1 MNTYV
6 ELHLHSNYS
15 FLDGASRADE
25 LVLRAQ
31 ELGYQALAITD
42 HDGVHGALEFARL
55 AADAGIQPITG
66 AEITLVDGSHIT
78 LLAES
83 QLGYQNLCKL
93 LTAAHRT
100 VRTNTTPWLA
110 DDESKSWDDQQ
121 DDDDAPGHYRDAE
134 HAAWLDPLILRDYTA
149 GLILLTGCRRG
160 PLARLIE
167 DGRFPEARRQ
177 LRQFVEWF
185 GPDNVFVELQHN
197 FVAGDAGRI
206 DRLVALADAEGV
218 PYVATGNVHY
228 HRRDRHRLQDVLVAI
243 RHRTTLDGSHRQ
255 RRPNAEFA
263 LVAPE
268 EMARRYRRY
277 PEAIAN
283 TGRIAERC
291 KAFDLNLDLGYTFPD
306 YPCEPGETPDDALAR
321 ICSGPFAERYPPE
334 SPQRHNAEAR
344 LAEELR
350 LIRHHGLAGF
360 FLIHH
365 DLLVLAREVAVEV
378 RGNDSARAQAL
389 LPPGR
394 GRGSSVSSI
403 VCYLIGLSPV
413 DPLEHKLSLGRFLNE
428 QIRSIPDID
437 LDFPRDIREQ
447 LIARIH
453 ADYGDRAAMVC
464 AFSTYRLRSA
474 VRDVGKALGLPLPDL
489 DRVARLSEPG
499 SARALASELD
509 KIPGFAARKEQPP
522 WSYLIELA
530 EQLAGFPRHITQHSG
545 GMIVSSGP
553 ITDLVPVQPAA
564 MDGRFLCQ
572 WDKDSCDDA
581 RFVKIDFLAL
591 GMLSL
596 VEESMSLIA
605 EAGDTPPDLSRIDFT
620 DPAVYKMIQEGD
632 TIGTFQ
638 IESRAQIQTVLKTQP
653 RDLNDLTVQV
663 AIVRP
668 GPIVGGATTPYIQ
681 SRQQGWFEPVY
692 EHPLLEPVL
701 KETYGII
708 LYQEQVVDVAVALAG
723 FTPGQADALR
733 RSMTRKRSLE
743 AMTSLWEEFRRGA
756 AGKGV
761 SEEIARKVFDR
772 LLGFSSY
779 GFPKAHAASFAVLA
793 YQSCWLKR
801 YYPAE
806 FLCGLL
812 NNQPMGFYPPHV
824 LVNDGKRHGIRV
836 VPPSIN
842 ASRAKCHVEY
852 RNDRAVRVGLAF
864 VKGLSEDEANLI
876 VAERTANG
884 PYRSLP
890 DFVRRI
896 SLRTEAIEQMIS
908 VGAFDEFGLSRR
920 EALWQVGLFIPN
932 RRFGNVPEKRRKAN
946 QHRGVQLSLALPVAQ
961 DEVTLP
967 TTTAWER
974 MAADYQIIGMSPH
987 YHPLGL
993 LRPRLPAGI
1002 VSTREMIALP
1012 DGANVKIGG
1021 LIVCRQRPG
1030 TAKGVTFL
1038 LLEDEH
1044 DLINIVVYASLY
1056 EAQRPIVRS
1065 EPFVLVEG
1073 TIQREDRNLNLIA
1086 TRFTRLEDLLKK
1098 ETGRPAT
1105 VREIIEQ
1112 EREGV
1117 IGRNIAPSSHN
1128 YR

>member
-1 MNTYV
+1 M
-6 ELHLHSNYS
+6 
-15 FLDGASRADE
+15 
-25 LVLRAQ
+25 
-31 ELGYQALAITD
+31 
-42 HDGVHGALEFARL
+42 
-55 AADAGIQPITG
+55 
-66 AEITLVDGSHIT
+66 
-78 LLAES
+78 
-83 QLGYQNLCKL
+83 
-93 LTAAHRT
+93 
-100 VRTNTTPWLA
+100 
-110 DDESKSWDDQQ
+110 
-121 DDDDAPGHYRDAE
+121 
-134 HAAWLDPLILRDYTA
+134 
-149 GLILLTGCRRG
+149 
-160 PLARLIE
+160 
-167 DGRFPEARRQ
+167 
-177 LRQFVEWF
+177 
-185 GPDNVFVELQHN
+185 
-197 FVAGDAGRI
+197 
-206 DRLVALADAEGV
+206 
-218 PYVATGNVHY
+218 
-228 HRRDRHRLQDVLVAI
+228 
-243 RHRTTLDGSHRQ
+243 
-255 RRPNAEFA
+255 
-263 LVAPE
+263 
-268 EMARRYRRY
+268 
-277 PEAIAN
+277 
-283 TGRIAERC
+283 
-291 KAFDLNLDLGYTFPD
+291 
-306 YPCEPGETPDDALAR
+306 
-321 ICSGPFAERYPPE
+321 
-334 SPQRHNAEAR
+334 
-344 LAEELR
+344 
-350 LIRHHGLAGF
+350 
-360 FLIHH
+360 
-365 DLLVLAREVAVEV
+365 
-378 RGNDSARAQAL
+378 
-389 LPPGR
+389 
-394 GRGSSVSSI
+394 
-403 VCYLIGLSPV
+403 SPV

-733 RSMTRKRSLE
+733 RSMNANALRSLE
-743 AMTSLWEEFRRGA
+743 AMTALWEVQAGRGRQGSQRGNRPQGVRSPARLFELWIPESARRI
-756 AGKGV
+756 V
-761 SEEIARKVFDR
+761 RRSR
-772 LLGFSSY
+772 L
-779 GFPKAHAASFAVLA
+779 PI
-793 YQSCWLKR
+793 
-801 YYPAE
+801 
-806 FLCGLL
+806 
-812 NNQPMGFYPPHV
+812 V
-824 LVNDGKRHGIRV
+824 LVEALLPGRVPLRTPQQPADGVLPAPCARQRRQAARHSRCAAEHQCQPGEMPRGIPER
-836 VPPSIN
+836 SGGAGGTRLREGIE
-842 ASRAKCHVEY
+842 R
-852 RNDRAVRVGLAF
+852 
-864 VKGLSEDEANLI
+864 DEANLI

-946 QHRGVQLSLALPVAQ
+946 QHRGVQLSLL
-961 DEVTLP
+961 
-967 TTTAWER
+967 
-974 MAADYQIIGMSPH
+974 
-987 YHPLGL
+987 
-993 LRPRLPAGI
+993 
-1002 VSTREMIALP
+1002 
-1012 DGANVKIGG
+1012 
-1021 LIVCRQRPG
+1021 CRWR
-1030 TAKGVTFL
+1030 
-1038 LLEDEH
+1038 
-1044 DLINIVVYASLY
+1044 
-1056 EAQRPIVRS
+1056 R
-1065 EPFVLVEG
+1065 
-1073 TIQREDRNLNLIA
+1073 
-1086 TRFTRLEDLLKK
+1086 
-1098 ETGRPAT
+1098 
-1105 VREIIEQ
+1105 
-1112 EREGV
+1112 
-1117 IGRNIAPSSHN
+1117 
-1128 YR
+1128 